1 MLEFENEYDNL
12 DDREPLGGLTGSC
25 EDSPLDDK
33 HLWPQDTGTLAFETR
48 RALLQLIRGPYLD
61 ESHDAP
67 QWQALLNNREA
78 VASRLSDLFLE
89 LCIDQEA
96 GIAFARN
103 AATGELEVPKAAR
116 SSAMTLL
123 DTIMVLTLRKELQ
136 LGGVKRVFIGQ
147 NELFEQ
153 LSQYRNLMK
162 QDQSGFQD
170 RLKTSWN
177 RLVEFRILLKS
188 DAEDRFE
195 ISPVLKLIFGP
206 EEAAAVNEEFE
217 RMLEK
222 TLQADLEGAEIND

>member
-1 MLEFENEYDNL
+1 MVEFGDEYKGFGNNELL
-12 DDREPLGGLTGSC
+12 DELAGFC
-25 EDSPLDDK
+25 EGSPLDDK
-33 HLWPQDTGTLAFETR
+33 HLWPQDTGTLSFEAR
-48 RALLQLIRGPYLD
+48 QALLQLVRGPYLD
-61 ESHDAP
+61 ERRDAV
-67 QWQALLNNREA
+67 QWCALLNNKEV

-103 AATGELEVPKAAR
+103 ASTGELEVPKAAR

-136 LGGVKRVFIGQ
+136 LGGMKRVFIGQ
-147 NELFEQ
+147 KELFEQ

-222 TLQADLEGAEIND
+222 ALQTDLEGTENNG